1 MLNKHVS
8 NLLRFYKRYNN
19 EISETRAEL
28 KLNEGIG
35 KSITTPYSGNHG
47 LIDGNLAYHT
57 IWLKRMYFLL
67 SWKPLKEPCKCS
79 TKEELIA
86 VLIAVK

>member
-1 MLNKHVS
+1 MVFAGFLFMLNKHVS

-47 LIDGNLAYHT
+47 LIDGNLRVSYNMVETDVLSPFLEAT
-57 IWLKRMYFLL
+57 KRAM
-67 SWKPLKEPCKCS
+67 
-79 TKEELIA
+79 
-86 VLIAVK
+86 